1 MWLNVGVYL
10 LVTSLTAVL
19 LNLLQNPL
27 GIAPVVIQIVQF
39 SPALGVAAVV
49 VLRWRNPGLRRAAR
63 PSVRWGNGALAR
75 VAVAAGLYAVMLAA
89 ALWVYAGVFGGEVR
103 PADPGGFGFPVLLIV
118 VAQFLGACGEEAG
131 WRCHLQ
137 PELQARFG
145 VLPAAVAVGLL
156 WGAWHVHVFVQ
167 EPMAVAGFFLMTV
180 SSSVVLAV
188 LLQRDRT
195 GDLWVSG
202 LMHTLMNLG
211 LLFFLP
217 DAVTNGPQIM
227 SMAVPFVLTA
237 VVASVVSRRR
247 PVAAL

>member
-89 ALWVYAGVFGGEVR
+89 ALWISLEG
-103 PADPGGFGFPVLLIV
+103 
-118 VAQFLGACGEEAG
+118 
-131 WRCHLQ
+131 
-137 PELQARFG
+137 
-145 VLPAAVAVGLL
+145 
-156 WGAWHVHVFVQ
+156 
-167 EPMAVAGFFLMTV
+167 
-180 SSSVVLAV
+180 
-188 LLQRDRT
+188 
-195 GDLWVSG
+195 
-202 LMHTLMNLG
+202 
-211 LLFFLP
+211 
-217 DAVTNGPQIM
+217 
-227 SMAVPFVLTA
+227 
-237 VVASVVSRRR
+237 
-247 PVAAL
+247 